1 MAEGWHGE
9 PWGPPL
15 KRTRE
20 YVELVRQMIRRDVV
34 DFHGDV
40 YDVPLTGDGTTGL
53 GIPLKMMMRPLRP
66 EIPIY
71 LAAIG
76 PKNVALAAEIAD
88 GWLPIFVSPERFR
101 DVFPLDG
108 AKDGFDVA
116 AGVNVVLTKDA
127 EGGREYVKHH
137 LALYVGGMGAR
148 GKNFYN
154 DLVCRYGFEAEA
166 KHDPGSLPRRE
177 EARGGGSGA
186 RCARRRGRARRLA

>member
-1 MAEGWHGE
+1 
-9 PWGPPL
+9 
-15 KRTRE
+15 
-20 YVELVRQMIRRDVV
+20 
-34 DFHGDV
+34 
-40 YDVPLTGDGTTGL
+40 
-53 GIPLKMMMRPLRP
+53 MMMRPLRP

-108 AKDGFDVA
+108 ARESFDIA
-116 AGVNVVLTKDA
+116 AGVNVVLTKDR

-154 DLVCRYGFEAEA
+154 DLVCRYGYEAEA
-166 KHDPGSLPRRE
+166 AHIQDLYLDGKKLEAAAAVPDALVDEVALVGSRE
-177 EARGGGSGA
+177 EIADRLPA
-186 RCARRRGRARRLA
+186 WRACGVTTLVVQSRDPETLRTMAELVL